1 MAARL
6 PPGLRSVLA
15 ALALGA
21 AALPARAHDSWLS
34 PARLPAKAGE
44 AALELS
50 TGNRYP
56 VQDVGS
62 PATSLA
68 QSACLDGLGLGLVL
82 RPGEAGEKW
91 LTLRAAL
98 PADSRGSPVP
108 LSCWIELKPY
118 EIELQPRLIPVYL
131 NEIRAPASVRETWA
145 AMQAR
150 KLPWR
155 ESFRKYARIEMA
167 EAGPATAQQRAAA
180 RKPAGLALEL
190 VVLGDGPVAIGEEL
204 VFQLLRDGR
213 PLAGFPIELV
223 SERSAIGIWRE
234 TDAEG
239 KLRHKLPFAG
249 RWLLRGTDLRLSA
262 QDADRWESRFV
273 TLAIEAAGP
282 PPPAARP

>member
-6 PPGLRSVLA
+6 SPGLRSALA

-34 PARLPAKAGE
+34 PARLPAKVGTV
-44 AALELS
+44 ALELS

-56 VQDVGS
+56 VQEVGAA
-62 PATSLA
+62 PASL
-68 QSACLDGLGLGLVL
+68 QRSACLDGLGRSLALK
-82 RPGEAGEKW
+82 PGEVGEKW

-98 PADSRGSPVP
+98 PPGRSAP

-118 EIELQPRLIPVYL
+118 DIELQPRLIPVYL
-131 NEIRAPASVRETWA
+131 DEIRAPASVREAWA

-150 KLPWR
+150 QLPWL
-155 ESFRKYARIEMA
+155 ESFRKYARIETA
-167 EAGPATAQQRAAA
+167 EPRPATARQRVAA

-190 VVLGDGPVAIGEEL
+190 VVLGDGPVAVGEEL
-204 VFQLLRDGR
+204 VFQLLRDGQ
-213 PLAGFPIELV
+213 PLAGFPVELV
-223 SERSAIGIWRE
+223 SERSAIGLWRE
-234 TDAEG
+234 TDSEG

-282 PPPAARP
+282 PPRAATP